1 MHRSRL
7 PVLLLAITAASQSAL
22 AQPATKPVIHRDKAP
37 ADQPGDK
44 GTVDLRPRWERGQ
57 TIRYRMAQTSTS
69 QVPDPQD
76 PKNPTKITNKQ
87 EIQFSLRVKDIN
99 AETGVATVDMVYD
112 SLKIKLDG
120 SGIVIDFD
128 STKPQPTKPAPGKP
142 APNNPATPPA
152 SSDPLDALKG
162 LDLDK
167 MINDQLRKMVGTT
180 LTLTID
186 RSGQITNISGG
197 SELDPTGMLG
207 ALGGQGAGPA
217 GAPQTGGSLFGPLP
231 PANGNYSGLVRVGQ
245 KWSHAD
251 ALAVGP
257 LGAIKMITEHTLR
270 SASAGTAEVLFTGRI
285 DPASAASNAQAQ
297 IKASSHSGRYTWD
310 TAKGQLVSL
319 NMDQKVVQQAPGQA
333 GDATSTTSMT
343 VERLR

>member
-37 ADQPGDK
+37 AEQPGDK

-87 EIQFSLRVKDIN
+87 DIQFSLRVKDIN

-128 STKPQPTKPAPGKP
+128 STKPQPTKPA
-142 APNNPATPPA
+142 TPPA
-152 SSDPLDALKG
+152 STDPLDALKG
-162 LDLDK
+162 LELDK

-186 RSGQITNISGG
+186 RSGQITSISGG

-231 PANGNYSGLVRVGQ
+231 PANSNYSGLVRVGQ
-245 KWSHAD
+245 RWSHAD
-251 ALAVGP
+251 ELAVGP
-257 LGAIKMITEHTLR
+257 LGAMKMITEHTLR
-270 SASAGTAEVLFTGRI
+270 SASAGTAQVVFTGRI

>member
-7 PVLLLAITAASQSAL
+7 PVLLLAITAASQSTL

-37 ADQPGDK
+37 AEQPGDK

-57 TIRYRMAQTSTS
+57 TIRYRMAQTSSS

-87 EIQFSLRVKDIN
+87 DIQFSLRVKDIN

-128 STKPQPTKPAPGKP
+128 STKPQPTKPA
-142 APNNPATPPA
+142 TPPA
-152 SSDPLDALKG
+152 STDPLVALKG
-162 LDLDK
+162 LELDK

-186 RSGQITNISGG
+186 RSGQITSISGG

-231 PANGNYSGLVRVGQ
+231 PANSNYSGLVRVGQ
-245 KWSHAD
+245 RWSHAD
-251 ALAVGP
+251 ELAVGP
-257 LGAIKMITEHTLR
+257 LGAMKMITEHTLR
-270 SASAGTAEVLFTGRI
+270 SASAGTAQVVFTGRI

>member
-37 ADQPGDK
+37 AEQPGDK

-87 EIQFSLRVKDIN
+87 DIQFSLRVKDIN

-128 STKPQPTKPAPGKP
+128 STKPQPTKPA
-142 APNNPATPPA
+142 TPPA
-152 SSDPLDALKG
+152 STDPLVALKG
-162 LDLDK
+162 LELDK

-186 RSGQITNISGG
+186 RSGQITSISGG

-231 PANGNYSGLVRVGQ
+231 PANSNYSGLVRVGQ
-245 KWSHAD
+245 RWSHAD
-251 ALAVGP
+251 ELAVGP
-257 LGAIKMITEHTLR
+257 LGAMKMITEHTLR
-270 SASAGTAEVLFTGRI
+270 SASAGTAQVVFTGRI

>member
-37 ADQPGDK
+37 AEQPGDK

-87 EIQFSLRVKDIN
+87 DIQFSLRVKDIN

-128 STKPQPTKPAPGKP
+128 STKPQPTKPA
-142 APNNPATPPA
+142 TPPA
-152 SSDPLDALKG
+152 STDPLDALKG
-162 LDLDK
+162 LELDK

-186 RSGQITNISGG
+186 RSGQITSISGG
-197 SELDPTGMLG
+197 SELDPTGTLA

-231 PANGNYSGLVRVGQ
+231 PANSNYSGLVRVGQ
-245 KWSHAD
+245 RWSHAD
-251 ALAVGP
+251 ELAVGP
-257 LGAIKMITEHTLR
+257 LGAMKMITEHTLR
-270 SASAGTAEVLFTGRI
+270 SASAGTAQVVFTGRI

-319 NMDQKVVQQAPGQA
+319 NMDQRVVQQAPGQA

>member
-7 PVLLLAITAASQSAL
+7 PVLLLAITAASQSGL
-22 AQPATKPVIHRDKAP
+22 AQPATNPVIHRDKAP
-37 ADQPGDK
+37 AEQPGDK

-87 EIQFSLRVKDIN
+87 DIQFSLRVKDIN

-128 STKPQPTKPAPGKP
+128 STKPQPTKPA
-142 APNNPATPPA
+142 TPPA
-152 SSDPLDALKG
+152 STDPLDALKG
-162 LDLDK
+162 LELDK

-186 RSGQITNISGG
+186 RSGQITSISGG

-231 PANGNYSGLVRVGQ
+231 PANSNYSGLVRVGQ
-245 KWSHAD
+245 RWSHAD
-251 ALAVGP
+251 ELAVGP
-257 LGAIKMITEHTLR
+257 LGAMKMITEHTLR
-270 SASAGTAEVLFTGRI
+270 SASAGTAQVVFTGRI